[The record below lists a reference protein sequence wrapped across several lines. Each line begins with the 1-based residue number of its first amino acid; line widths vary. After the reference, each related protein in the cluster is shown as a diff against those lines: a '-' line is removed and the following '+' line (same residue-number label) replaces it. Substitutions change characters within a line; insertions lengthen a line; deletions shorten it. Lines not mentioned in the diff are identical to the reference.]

1 MLNELIVLKK
11 LWVHFPQNRKK
22 EFFFLFLLMIL
33 GSISEFFSIGLIVP
47 LLTAI
52 TNPNLVFDNIYII
65 PFIRFLDIT
74 SNEQLIIFMIFTF
87 ILFAVFSGTVRILL
101 IYQISNFSYLS
112 GADLS
117 VKIYSN
123 IIHQDFENIQEYPSN
138 DLISLLTNK
147 CRLVISSVI
156 YPFVN
161 IIASSLIGIFIICL
175 LIIVEPMISLL
186 LLSSFVFL
194 YLIII
199 KVSRINL
206 LSNSEIISKNHS
218 KLIQIIQN
226 SFGGIRDIIMHSSQN
241 FLINEY
247 KKLDYELQ
255 RAEAKNLFTG
265 QSPKYFLESLSI
277 VIFSLVIYFLSINGN
292 QINNYIPTIAIIAF
306 SAQRLL
312 PLIQQIYYG
321 VSSVRGVNE
330 SLSDVINSLNLKVK
344 TKTSYNKSLVFKKSI
359 ILKNIS
365 FKYKG
370 SEIEVLK
377 NINIQIEKGDFVG
390 IIGESGSGKSTLLD
404 IFMGFLTP
412 SSGNVYIDNKIL
424 NVETSK
430 KWHCNFSH
438 VPQNTFLIDDS
449 IINNIIFF
457 NKDHRI
463 DDELI
468 KRSID
473 LACLSKLVDKL
484 PNKILSRT
492 GELGSKLS
500 GGERQRINIARAIYN
515 NSKIFIFDEATS
527 SLDSRTENQIMKN
540 LYDLKKEKTII
551 MVSHKI
557 NTLKNCNKI
566 YRLKDGKLNYL
577 GGFKSAQKKIND

>member
-206 LSNSEIISKNHS
+206 ISNSEIISKNHS